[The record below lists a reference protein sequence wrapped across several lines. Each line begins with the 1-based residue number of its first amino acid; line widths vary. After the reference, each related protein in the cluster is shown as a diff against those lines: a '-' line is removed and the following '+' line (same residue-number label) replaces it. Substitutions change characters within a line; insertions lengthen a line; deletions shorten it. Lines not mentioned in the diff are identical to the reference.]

1 MKKMKRAIYLFVILF
16 ILCGCT
22 QKVHVKTIS
31 ENREITKEQKTKNKN
46 SRSFFSTRENLP
58 DKTDKA
64 LSLCLSTPHP

>member
-31 ENREITKEQKTKNKN
+31 ENREITKEQKTKNKKDHKKN
-46 SRSFFSTRENLP
+46 KGS
-58 DKTDKA
+58 D
-64 LSLCLSTPHP
+64 

>member
-31 ENREITKEQKTKNKN
+31 ENREITKEQKTKNKKDHKKQ
-46 SRSFFSTRENLP
+46 RLRLRRQRR
-58 DKTDKA
+58 K
-64 LSLCLSTPHP
+64 

>member
-31 ENREITKEQKTKNKN
+31 EKQRDNQRAENK
-46 SRSFFSTRENLP
+46 
-58 DKTDKA
+58 K
-64 LSLCLSTPHP
+64 

>member
-31 ENREITKEQKTKNKN
+31 ENREITKEQKTKIK
-46 SRSFFSTRENLP
+46 RIIKKQRLRLRRQRR
-58 DKTDKA
+58 K
-64 LSLCLSTPHP
+64 